1 MGAAVSDSN
10 RSAEQVLADI
20 LTELYDGA
28 ITEGELLHRVRKEV
42 LGLSQ
47 TNYAE
52 LTGVSR
58 RTISAFEQGQVSLS
72 LAVYRA
78 LFKPIGLQPG
88 LLPRRTIDGVMP
100 RAYEGS

>member
-1 MGAAVSDSN
+1 MGSAMSNTN
-10 RSAEQVLADI
+10 RSAEEILSDL
-20 LTELYDGA
+20 LTELYDGT
-28 ITEGELLHRVRKEV
+28 ITEGDLLHRVRKEV

-47 TNYAE
+47 MDYAK

-72 LAVYRA
+72 MTVYRA

-88 LLPRRTIDGVMP
+88 LLPRRTIDGVNP
-100 RAYEGS
+100 KAY

>member
-1 MGAAVSDSN
+1 MSDTN
-10 RSAEQVLADI
+10 RSAEQVLADL
-20 LTELYDGA
+20 LTERYDGA
-28 ITEGELLHRVRKEV
+28 ITEGDLLHRVRKEV

-47 TNYAE
+47 TDYAK

-72 LAVYRA
+72 MTVYRA

-88 LLPRRTIDGVMP
+88 LLPRRTIDGVNP
-100 RAYEGS
+100 KAY